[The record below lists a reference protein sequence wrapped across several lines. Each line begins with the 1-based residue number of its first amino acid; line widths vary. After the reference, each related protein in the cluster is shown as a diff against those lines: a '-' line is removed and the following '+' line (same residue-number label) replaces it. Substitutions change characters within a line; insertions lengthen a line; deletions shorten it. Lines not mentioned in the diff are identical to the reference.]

1 MDRIFLR
8 GMRFMACHGVLPH
21 EQEIPQPFE
30 VDVELGLDLRAAGES
45 DDLSD
50 TVDYAKV
57 YRAVSSIMDGAS
69 KQLIESL
76 AEEIADD
83 LFWQFSPLRWVRVTV
98 HKPTAPIN
106 AFFSDVG
113 VTILRRRKDVQW
125 E

>member
-50 TVDYAKV
+50 TVNYAEV
-57 YRAVSSIMDGAS
+57 YEIVRDTVEGES
-69 KQLIESL
+69 KHLIEAL

-83 LFWQFSPLRWVRVTV
+83 LLRALDSLRWVRVTV
-98 HKPTAPIN
+98 HKPTAPIDGI
-106 AFFSDVG
+106 FSDVG
-113 VTILRRRKDVQW
+113 VTILRRRKDLVC
-125 E
+125 